1 MELEHLNKTQII
13 LLTTLIAFV
22 SSIATSIVTVTLMD
36 QAPPGTTTTIRNVVE
51 RTVERVVQAG
61 APKETVKTVIVRE
74 EDVIA
79 DAIDKQSKA
88 LARIFVASQ
97 ASPDAAAAALALAGP
112 EFVALGFV
120 ISEDGMIVTDSGL
133 VSEEATYMVKLAD
146 GTTFD
151 ARPAFQDEEKHV
163 AFLKP
168 LEALP
173 KKITVADIG
182 DSDAARLGGMAI
194 VLGGKGETSVNV
206 GVVSGFETGKK
217 TIEKDGKKT
226 EIEYRSGIRLSI
238 GTNAGDAILS
248 GNGLVIAMGIGSD
261 GKTASA
267 PSNLIKELLGS
278 IPAPKA
284 Q

>member
-1 MELEHLNKTQII
+1 M
-13 LLTTLIAFV
+13 
-22 SSIATSIVTVTLMD
+22 
-36 QAPPGTTTTIRNVVE
+36 
-51 RTVERVVQAG
+51 
-61 APKETVKTVIVRE
+61 
-74 EDVIA
+74 
-79 DAIDKQSKA
+79 
-88 LARIFVASQ
+88 
-97 ASPDAAAAALALAGP
+97 
-112 EFVALGFV
+112 
-120 ISEDGMIVTDSGL
+120 
-133 VSEEATYMVKLAD
+133 
-146 GTTFD
+146 
-151 ARPAFQDEEKHV
+151 
-163 AFLKP
+163 
-168 LEALP
+168 
-173 KKITVADIG
+173 
-182 DSDAARLGGMAI
+182 
-194 VLGGKGETSVNV
+194 NV

>member
-1 MELEHLNKTQII
+1 M
-13 LLTTLIAFV
+13 
-22 SSIATSIVTVTLMD
+22 
-36 QAPPGTTTTIRNVVE
+36 
-51 RTVERVVQAG
+51 QAG

-173 KKITVADIG
+173 KKSLSRTLAIQTRRGLAVW
-182 DSDAARLGGMAI
+182 RLCLEGR
-194 VLGGKGETSVNV
+194 GKH
-206 GVVSGFETGKK
+206 
-217 TIEKDGKKT
+217 
-226 EIEYRSGIRLSI
+226 
-238 GTNAGDAILS
+238 
-248 GNGLVIAMGIGSD
+248 
-261 GKTASA
+261 
-267 PSNLIKELLGS
+267 P
-278 IPAPKA
+278 
-284 Q
+284 